1 MANETNTWIAK
12 GSPGPSGAATALRI
26 EPPAGPREG
35 DAAAAKLLV
44 FDELPEDERPRKGDR
59 VLLLGL
65 VWGGTTLI
73 ELEQIARGG
82 ELKVGKLFDL
92 PAVRLPPGFRL
103 VRPESGE
110 LVFTVPAALKS
121 EVRAGGR
128 VWSLEQLAF
137 QGKARR
143 VDAPFRGHA
152 YPVRDGDRVV
162 VQVAPSLQLIAR
174 YTRAARAG
182 GKGFFRS
189 IDAGFAGTLL
199 VALAALGLFW
209 FSLRNAPHARVQPL
223 SDELLRGR
231 ARIAK
236 FQPRPPEP
244 ARDPPAP
251 KDAAGAKEGAKAAAD
266 EGKLG
271 KPDEKKKQAA
281 PSRKGVPRLDPHKA
295 EKDRKVVLK
304 RGLLAALGKLGA
316 GAGGAGASVLGPDG
330 LGSGINHAL
339 GGVKAR
345 AGPGDAWGVGGLGS
359 RGGGAGGGGR
369 ALGIG
374 GLGTRGGGRGRG
386 GYGDVDLGGRGKE
399 ETQFIPGR
407 TVVVGGLSREVID
420 RIIQRHYNEIKYC
433 YEKELSRD
441 PSLHG
446 KVTVLFVVDGAGSVA
461 DALVQQTTLSSESVE
476 GCIVSHVRRW
486 AFPAPDGGGTVQVT
500 YPYVFKSNGQ

>member
-12 GSPGPSGAATALRI
+12 GSAGPSGGATALRI
-26 EPPAGPREG
+26 ESPAGLCGG

-103 VRPESGE
+103 VRPERDE

-121 EVRAGGR
+121 EVRAGGK

-143 VDAPFRGHA
+143 VEAPFRGHA

-162 VQVAPSLQLIAR
+162 VQVAPRLQLIAR

-182 GKGFFRS
+182 SKGFFRS

-209 FSLRNAPHARVQPL
+209 FSLRNGPHARVQPF

-231 ARIAK
+231 ARMAK

-244 ARDPPAP
+244 ARDPPGL
-251 KDAAGAKEGAKAAAD
+251 KDAASAKEGAKAAAD

-271 KPDEKKKQAA
+271 KPEEQKKQAA
-281 PSRKGVPRLDPHKA
+281 PARKGAPRLDPHKA
-295 EKDRKVVLK
+295 ERDRRVVLK

-316 GAGGAGASVLGPDG
+316 GSGGAGASVLGPGG

-339 GGVKAR
+339 GGVKAH
-345 AGPGDAWGVGGLGS
+345 AGAGDAWGVAGLGTH
-359 RGGGAGGGGR
+359 GVGAGGGGR

-386 GYGDVDLGGRGKE
+386 GYGDVDLDGRGKE
-399 ETQFIPGR
+399 ETQFIPGK

-446 KVTVLFVVDGAGSVA
+446 KVTVLFVIDGAGGVA
-461 DALVQQTTLSSESVE
+461 DALVQQTTLSSEPVE